1 MKRNRGMEATPQ
13 EKLFEYL
20 RQIIFEEEPQSIQIK
35 ELPED
40 LRDLGSG
47 LQLLDLWMG
56 EVKRL
61 SLALSDGDLD
71 ADQPRPDN
79 VLADPLK
86 SLQAT
91 MKHIAWQAKQIS
103 KGDYSQKIDYM
114 GEFSMAFNDMTLQ
127 LSEKQE
133 ALEKSRDD
141 AIKAKQML
149 QEVMDGLER
158 YFIILGEKDQRVR
171 YENDAFRKLQAVD
184 PKFAEQLKIQTCSG
198 ISGPR
203 EMKRKWEIE
212 IQTEK
217 GDGQQGN
224 RYFVVD
230 ANFLLWNEEPVIA
243 CIIEDISEERR
254 KEQKIQEVAF
264 FDALTGLHNRRYIMA
279 ILEKWLEEADPFVVT
294 FIDLDN
300 LKFANDE
307 AGHEEGD
314 KYIKQAADL
323 LTSVKGTTE
332 VARIGGDE
340 FLLLVKNCSEEE
352 LHQELEEK
360 RTKLFQMG
368 QAENAFYLKSFSYGI
383 VEADSLSSSRYRSE
397 LLREADKRMYE
408 YKMKNKP
415 RIKRS
420 TEEKL

>member
-1 MKRNRGMEATPQ
+1 MEVTPQ

-20 RQIIFEEEPQSIQIK
+20 RQIIFEEEPQPIHIK
-35 ELPED
+35 ELPEN
-40 LRDLGSG
+40 LQDLGSG

-56 EVKRL
+56 EVKHL
-61 SLALSDGDLD
+61 SIALSDGDLD
-71 ADQPRPDN
+71 APRPGPDN

-103 KGDYSQKIDYM
+103 KGDYSQKLDYM
-114 GEFSMAFNDMTLQ
+114 GDFSMAFNDMTLQ
-127 LSEKQE
+127 LAEKQE

-158 YFIILGEKDQRVR
+158 YFIILGEKDQQVR
-171 YENDAFRKLQAVD
+171 YENDAFRKLQAAD
-184 PKFAEQLKIQTCSG
+184 SKFAEELKIQTCSG
-198 ISGPR
+198 ISGYR
-203 EMKRKWEIE
+203 GRKRKWEIE
-212 IQTEK
+212 IQAEE
-217 GDGQQGN
+217 GVGQQVN
-224 RYFVVD
+224 RYFFVD
-230 ANFLLWNEEPVIA
+230 ANFLLWNDEPVVA

-254 KEQKIQEVAF
+254 KEQKIKEFAF
-264 FDALTGLHNRRYIMA
+264 FDALTGLHNRRYIMEV
-279 ILEKWLEEADPFVVT
+279 LERWLEEMDPFT
-294 FIDLDN
+294 IAFIDLDN

-314 KYIKQAADL
+314 KYIKQAANL
-323 LTSVKGTTE
+323 LAHVEGIIE

-340 FLLLVKNCSEEE
+340 FLLLVKNRGEED
-352 LHQELEEK
+352 LQQELEAK

-368 QAENAFYLKSFSYGI
+368 QVENAFYLKSFSYGI
-383 VEADSLSSSRYRSE
+383 VEADSLGSSRYRSE

-408 YKMKNKP
+408 YKMKHKP
-415 RIKRS
+415 RIKRPIK
-420 TEEKL
+420 EENR

>member
-1 MKRNRGMEATPQ
+1 MEATPQ

-203 EMKRKWEIE
+203 E
-212 IQTEK
+212 
-217 GDGQQGN
+217 
-224 RYFVVD
+224 
-230 ANFLLWNEEPVIA
+230 
-243 CIIEDISEERR
+243 
-254 KEQKIQEVAF
+254 
-264 FDALTGLHNRRYIMA
+264 
-279 ILEKWLEEADPFVVT
+279 
-294 FIDLDN
+294 
-300 LKFANDE
+300 
-307 AGHEEGD
+307 
-314 KYIKQAADL
+314 
-323 LTSVKGTTE
+323 
-332 VARIGGDE
+332 
-340 FLLLVKNCSEEE
+340 
-352 LHQELEEK
+352 
-360 RTKLFQMG
+360 
-368 QAENAFYLKSFSYGI
+368 
-383 VEADSLSSSRYRSE
+383 
-397 LLREADKRMYE
+397 
-408 YKMKNKP
+408 
-415 RIKRS
+415 
-420 TEEKL
+420 

>member
-1 MKRNRGMEATPQ
+1 MEMTPQ

-20 RQIIFEEEPQSIQIK
+20 RQIIFEEEAQAIHIK

-40 LRDLGSG
+40 LQDLGSG
-47 LQLLDLWMG
+47 LQLLALWMG
-56 EVKRL
+56 EVKKF
-61 SLALSDGDLD
+61 SIALSDGNLD
-71 ADQPRPDN
+71 AAQPGPDN

-103 KGDYSQKIDYM
+103 KGDYSQKLDYM
-114 GEFSMAFNDMTLQ
+114 GDFSMAFNDMTLQ
-127 LSEKQE
+127 LAEKQE

-141 AIKAKQML
+141 AIKAKQIL

-158 YFIILGEKDQRVR
+158 YFIILGEKDQQVR
-171 YENDAFRKLQAVD
+171 YENDAFRKLQAMD
-184 PKFAEQLKIQTCSG
+184 PEFAEQLKAQTCRG
-198 ISGPR
+198 ISVS
-203 EMKRKWEIE
+203 KDTKKKWEIE
-212 IQTEK
+212 IPAEK
-217 GDGQQGN
+217 GVGQQGN
-224 RYFVVD
+224 RYFFVD
-230 ANFLLWNEEPVIA
+230 ANFLLWNDEAVVA

-254 KEQKIQEVAF
+254 KEQKIKEFAF
-264 FDALTGLHNRRYIMA
+264 FDALTGLHNRRYIME
-279 ILEKWLEEADPFVVT
+279 ILEKWLEETEPFTIT

-314 KYIKQAADL
+314 RYIKQAANL
-323 LTSVKGTTE
+323 LAQVEGTIE

-340 FLLLVKNCSEEE
+340 FLLLVKKRTEAD
-352 LHQELEEK
+352 LQQELEAK
-360 RTKLFQMG
+360 RAKLFQMG
-368 QAENAFYLKSFSYGI
+368 KVENAFYLKSFSYGI
-383 VEADSLSSSRYRSE
+383 VEADSLGSSRYRSE

-415 RIKRS
+415 KIRHSEKEG
-420 TEEKL
+420 EEASWN